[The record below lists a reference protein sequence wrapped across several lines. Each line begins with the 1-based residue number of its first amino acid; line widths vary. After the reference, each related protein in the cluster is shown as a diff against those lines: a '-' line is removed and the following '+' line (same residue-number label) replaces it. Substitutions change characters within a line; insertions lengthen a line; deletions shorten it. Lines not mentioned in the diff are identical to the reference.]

1 MNCVSNHP
9 HQNLGLTVVFCLLS
23 FGWAGQSWAHKVSS
37 VSAIVNID
45 TKAQTYEL
53 NAAMDVERS
62 EDEALNDEISP
73 EEAARIFA
81 EDYLVIQFDGKDQ
94 EPELK
99 IDTLT
104 ASDEDTPEELQR
116 QQIMT
121 TLTGPIP
128 KGAKEFLMYLDPTCP
143 MAVVM
148 VIVKDKKPAR
158 RMQVVLAGEFSRPVN
173 VEPVVDGDPF
183 TKNDDEKT
191 EAKADAVIAAATDE
205 ASKAESGDT
214 SVSMI
219 REGWKN
225 FGEGWLL
232 YLSAIVA
239 VLIVSLSLKPAAYRI
254 GTLIL
259 GQSFGFSLAAFKI
272 VAAPYWLLPAI
283 GVGLILLALSA
294 LIRRPFHG
302 VRIGLI
308 FVVGIAQGAYLTQ
321 MIPFRRIFEATP
333 AIDLSDLIQFY
344 LGMGFAQV
352 VAVVLAS
359 SFLILVSRKS
369 GLRNKVVTVLIA
381 LISGYGLYVA
391 GSAIL

>member
-1 MNCVSNHP
+1 MNCDP
-9 HQNLGLTVVFCLLS
+9 TRQHQNLGLSVVFCLLS
-23 FGWAGQSWAHKVSS
+23 FGWVGQSWAHKVSS

-73 EEAARIFA
+73 EEAARTFA

-148 VIVKDKKPAR
+148 VIIKDKKPAR

-183 TKNDDEKT
+183 TKNDEEKN
-191 EAKADAVIAAATDE
+191 EATADAIIAAATE
-205 ASKAESGDT
+205 NASQTGPGETG
-214 SVSMI
+214 VSMI

-225 FGEGWLL
+225 YGERWLL
-232 YLSAIVA
+232 YLAAIVA
-239 VLIVSLSLKPAAYRI
+239 VLVVSLSLKPAAYRI
-254 GTLIL
+254 GTLFL
-259 GQSFGFSLAAFKI
+259 GQSLGFSLAAFNI
-272 VAAPYWLLPAI
+272 VAAPSWLLPAI

-321 MIPFRRIFEATP
+321 RIPFRRIFEATP

-344 LGMGFAQV
+344 LGMGVAQV

-359 SFLILVSRKS
+359 LLLILASRKS
-369 GLRNKVVTVLIA
+369 GFRNKVVTVLIA

>member
-1 MNCVSNHP
+1 MNCDP
-9 HQNLGLTVVFCLLS
+9 TRQHQNLGLSVVFCLLS
-23 FGWAGQSWAHKVSS
+23 FGWVGQSWAHKVSS

-73 EEAARIFA
+73 EEAARTFA

-148 VIVKDKKPAR
+148 VIIKDKKPAR

-183 TKNDDEKT
+183 TKTDEEKN
-191 EAKADAVIAAATDE
+191 EATADAIIAAATE
-205 ASKAESGDT
+205 NASQTGPGETG
-214 SVSMI
+214 VSMI

-225 FGEGWLL
+225 YGERWLL
-232 YLSAIVA
+232 YIAAIVA
-239 VLIVSLSLKPAAYRI
+239 VLVVSLSLKPAAYRI
-254 GTLIL
+254 GTLFL
-259 GQSFGFSLAAFKI
+259 GQSLGFSLAAFNI
-272 VAAPYWLLPAI
+272 VAAPSWLLPAI

-294 LIRRPFHG
+294 LIRRPFHS

-321 MIPFRRIFEATP
+321 MIPFRRIFDATP

-344 LGMGFAQV
+344 LGMGVAQV

-359 SFLILVSRKS
+359 FLLILASRKS
-369 GLRNKVVTVLIA
+369 GFRNKVVTVLIA